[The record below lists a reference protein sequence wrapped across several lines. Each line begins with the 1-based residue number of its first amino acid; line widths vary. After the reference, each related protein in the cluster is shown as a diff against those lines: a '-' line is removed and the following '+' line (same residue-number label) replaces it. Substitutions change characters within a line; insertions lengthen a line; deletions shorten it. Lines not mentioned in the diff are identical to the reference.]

1 MKYSIL
7 HGSCDWRWTN
17 QQQQRVMRLRTALMM
32 KKMMKWRRK
41 VNLR

>member
-7 HGSCDWRWTN
+7 RGSCDWRWTN
-17 QQQQRVMRLRTALMM
+17 QQQQRVMRRRAALMM

-41 VNLR
+41 VNVR